1 MTRYKIRLVFAGVA
15 AALAFGWL
23 HDAAAQAAP
32 SANNP
37 PLVLAV
43 LDIQQIMQSSKAAK
57 ALKAAMDKQTAAYQ
71 AELAQQENALR
82 NAEQQLMQQRA
93 ALPADQ
99 FEQKHNALAQKEDA
113 LRQTSDKRRQ
123 QLQEMYYGGI
133 TQIEQVLRQVT
144 AEIAKARGITLVVTK
159 SSVLLNATSYEI
171 TAEALQKVDARL
183 PTVKLSAPQ

>member
-1 MTRYKIRLVFAGVA
+1 MTKYTINLVFAGVL
-15 AALAFGWL
+15 AALALGPFS
-23 HDAAAQAAP
+23 DAAAQAA
-32 SANNP
+32 SGANNP
-37 PLVLAV
+37 PLVVAV
-43 LDIQQIMQSSKAAK
+43 LDIQQIMQVSKAAK

-99 FEQKHNALAQKEDA
+99 FEQKHTALAQKEDA

-144 AEIAKARGITLVVTK
+144 AEIAKEKGITLVLTK
-159 SSVLLNATSYEI
+159 SSVLLNATNYEI
-171 TAEALQKVDARL
+171 TAAALQKVDARL
-183 PTVKLSAPQ
+183 PTVKLTAPQ